1 MDAIKGVGWSFLLV
15 DSRLRGCLC
24 SDDVIPSVAEFA
36 MFVIARIY
44 ECTPPPCPHSWSNNF
59 LFIAPPA
66 GIFFLPLLSSP
77 PGPSWAAKN
86 LFATCN
92 RWVGGEPGGNRTTIF
107 GPAIKSWEVRHC
119 LTWFLLFQASHSR
132 KIPDRKG
139 RRQNG
144 GQFRPDVWKPPHPP
158 AALSLSLRLEGLVSR
173 GP

>member
-1 MDAIKGVGWSFLLV
+1 MFIKKRIKTTRRQLLEVGEPYTLRPAVKRSFWR
-15 DSRLRGCLC
+15 SRNSQCL
-24 SDDVIPSVAEFA
+24 SLPEYTSVHS
-36 MFVIARIY
+36 
-44 ECTPPPCPHSWSNNF
+44 PPCPHSWSNNF
-59 LFIAPPA
+59 LFIAK
-66 GIFFLPLLSSP
+66 
-77 PGPSWAAKN
+77 PGGRIYNCCRRGPTMAAAKN

-144 GQFRPDVWKPPHPP
+144 GQFRPDV
-158 AALSLSLRLEGLVSR
+158 
-173 GP
+173 